1 MSNQS
6 PAYLDIQAEVGITKH
21 LGGFKATDELLS
33 LCHLKDCKTILYV
46 GSGIGVGPAY
56 IARKFGCKVMAVDI
70 SEKMLSWT
78 TQRALEEGVSAKVET
93 RLANIL
99 NLPFEDN
106 RFDAVL
112 VESVLAFVESKEK
125 AILECLRVIHPGGY
139 IGLNEVFWT
148 EPPSPEMIE
157 TNRKI
162 QMGMDLLQFNEWQ
175 QLWNSIPLSDR
186 TIRNYAV
193 EIKRET
199 KDRVQWVGCRW
210 SMRAVG
216 RLIKLYFSN
225 PLARQAIKSQ
235 SKETSISYKSMG
247 FGLFTGQKPR

>member
-1 MSNQS
+1 MTTQS

-21 LGGFKATDELLS
+21 LGGFNATDELLA
-33 LCHLKDCKTILYV
+33 LCHVKEAESILYV

-56 IARKFGCKVMAVDI
+56 IARKFGCQIVAVDI

-78 TQRALEEGVSAKVET
+78 TQRALEEGVSTKVEP

-99 NLPFEDN
+99 DLPFEDN

-125 AILECLRVIHPGGY
+125 AILECMRVIRPGGY
-139 IGLNEVFWT
+139 IGLNEVYWM
-148 EPPSPEMIE
+148 EQPSPEMIE
-157 TNRKI
+157 ANRRI
-162 QMGMDLLQFNEWQ
+162 QMGIELLTLIEWRALWDSIALNEK
-175 QLWNSIPLSDR
+175 
-186 TIRNYAV
+186 TVKTYA
-193 EIKRET
+193 IDISRET
-199 KDRVQWVGCRW
+199 KDRIQWVGRRW
-210 SMRAVG
+210 VIRAWG

-235 SKETSISYKSMG
+235 TKETSVSYKSMG
-247 FGLFTGQKPR
+247 FGLFTGQK

>member
-1 MSNQS
+1 MTFKS

-21 LGGFKATDELLS
+21 LGGFKATDELLM
-33 LCHLKDCKTILYV
+33 LCHLKEAKNVLYV

-56 IARKFGCKVMAVDI
+56 IARKFGCKIVAVDI
-70 SEKMLSWT
+70 SEKMLTWT
-78 TQRALEEGVSAKVET
+78 TQRALEEGVSAKIET

-112 VESVLAFVESKEK
+112 VESVLAFVGPKEK
-125 AILECLRVIHPGGY
+125 AILECLRVIRPGGY

-148 EPPSPEMIE
+148 EQPTPEMIE
-157 TNRKI
+157 VNRHI
-162 QMGMDLLQFNEWQ
+162 QMNMSLLLLEEWQ
-175 QLWNSIPLSDR
+175 KLWDSIPLSEKTTR
-186 TIRNYAV
+186 TYAV
-193 EIKRET
+193 EMKRET
-199 KDRVQWVGCRW
+199 KDRVQWVGWRW

-216 RLIKLYFSN
+216 RLIRLYFSN

-235 SKETSISYKSMG
+235 TKETSISYKSMG
-247 FGLFTGQKPR
+247 FGLFTGQKSK